1 MINKI
6 KYELIIASVVMLFA
20 SAEVMATSAEGSNR
34 ATSGTVVCSG
44 NFSSISGHKARWII
58 HNISDSL
65 AITLDRMRV
74 FSADGTDLYD
84 SNTDGLAPSRTIVPF
99 GIMQPNQ
106 TIALLSEDLIAAGLL
121 PGNLP
126 GNQRPVKV
134 IFDWSSTSGRRV
146 ITPYVLLTRPG
157 PGDARHARDCRA
169 I

>member
-1 MINKI
+1 MTKKI
-6 KYELIIASVVMLFA
+6 KWEVIIASVVMLLG
-20 SAEVMATSAEGSNR
+20 STEVIATSAEGSNR
-34 ATSGTVVCSG
+34 ASSGTVVCSG
-44 NFSSISGHKARWII
+44 NFSSINGHKARWII

-65 AITLDRMRV
+65 AITLNRMRV
-74 FSADGTDLYD
+74 FSAGGTALYD
-84 SNTDGLAPSRTIVPF
+84 SNTDGLAPSRTVVPF

-106 TIALLSEDLIAAGLL
+106 TITFQSEELIAAGLL

-126 GNQRPVKV
+126 GNERPVKV

-146 ITPYVLLTRPG
+146 ITPYVLLSRPG